1 MNELNQ
7 QLHIELKA
15 TVLFDYGSVEKLATF
30 IAEECRPLLEEGRS
44 AALTPPLMEAR
55 TTFPLIV
62 IVGGTPD
69 EVGVAV
75 GVVLVEVAVA
85 VGVTVLEAV
94 AVAVTVAVAVAVLV
108 FVGVAVGV
116 APVEVAVAV
125 GVAVLLAVAVAVAV
139 GVAVAVAVAVGV
151 AVGVGVGAMPYAV
164 PLSFTVCGLFAAS
177 STIVRSPDSLVR
189 FGLLALVG
197 SNVTETAQ
205 DVFDASVEP
214 HVFALIA
221 KGPLG
226 VIESIA
232 SATLFGFDSVTVL
245 GDETVST
252 LVLGNDREPGLMRI
266 LSCAASAGG
275 AAIAQRNNVRATAR
289 LPMYINAS
297 LQA

>member
-1 MNELNQ
+1 
-7 QLHIELKA
+7 
-15 TVLFDYGSVEKLATF
+15 
-30 IAEECRPLLEEGRS
+30 
-44 AALTPPLMEAR
+44 MEAR
-55 TTFPLIV
+55 ATFPLIV
-62 IVGGTPD
+62 IVGGTAD
-69 EVGVAV
+69 E
-75 GVVLVEVAVA
+75 
-85 VGVTVLEAV
+85 
-94 AVAVTVAVAVAVLV
+94 
-108 FVGVAVGV
+108 VGVAVGV

-125 GVAVLLAVAVAVAV
+125 GVAVLLAVAVAVTVAVAVAVAV

-226 VIESIA
+226 VIESIV

-275 AAIAQRNNVRATAR
+275 AAIAQRNNARATAR